1 MCEDLERLTGT
12 EGKWAENNVHDYDND
27 DDDDPL

>member
-1 MCEDLERLTGT
+1 MTRVTRT

-27 DDDDPL
+27 DDDDVDDPL